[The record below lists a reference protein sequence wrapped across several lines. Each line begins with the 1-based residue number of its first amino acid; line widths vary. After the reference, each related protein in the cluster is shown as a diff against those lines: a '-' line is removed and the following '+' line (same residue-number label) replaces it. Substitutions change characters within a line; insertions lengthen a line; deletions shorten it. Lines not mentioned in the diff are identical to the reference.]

1 MVETITPAVHGG
13 RKFGYVWS
21 VGAHV
26 LGAAIAA
33 GALGLALGAGGHLL
47 GAPWGTGGLIGI
59 AVIGGAYAMGA
70 AGAPVPA
77 LQRRRQVPDWWRT
90 FYSPVTSSFLYG
102 LGLGAGFLTFL
113 SFGTLTVVAVVALAS
128 GDPLLGAAMCTPFG
142 VARGLAVLVGSGCR
156 DAEQA
161 SAIVDRI
168 QAVGVSRGP
177 GAVNAAA
184 LVAVAGGALAG
195 L

>member
-13 RKFGYVWS
+13 RKARYLWS

-26 LGAAIAA
+26 LGAALTA
-33 GALGLALGAGGHLL
+33 GALGLGLGAGGHLL
-47 GAPWGTGGLIGI
+47 GAPWGSQGLLGI
-59 AVIGGAYAMGA
+59 AAIGGAYAMGA
-70 AGAPVPA
+70 AGAPVPV

-90 FYSPVTSSFLYG
+90 FFSPVTSSFLYG

-156 DAEQA
+156 DAERA
-161 SAIVDRI
+161 SAMVDRI
-168 QAVGVSRGP
+168 QAVGLSRGP

-195 L
+195 I

>member
-13 RKFGYVWS
+13 RKTRYLWS

-33 GALGLALGAGGHLL
+33 GALGLGLGAGGYLL
-47 GAPWGTGGLIGI
+47 GAPWGSRGLLGI
-59 AVIGGAYAMGA
+59 AAIGGAYAMGA
-70 AGAPVPA
+70 AGAPVPV

-90 FYSPVTSSFLYG
+90 FFSPVTSSLLYG
-102 LGLGAGFLTFL
+102 LGLGAGFFTFL
-113 SFGTLTVVAVVALAS
+113 SFGTLTVVAAVALAS

>member
-13 RKFGYVWS
+13 RKARYLWS

-26 LGAAIAA
+26 LGAAITA
-33 GALGLALGAGGHLL
+33 GAL
-47 GAPWGTGGLIGI
+47 
-59 AVIGGAYAMGA
+59 
-70 AGAPVPA
+70 
-77 LQRRRQVPDWWRT
+77 
-90 FYSPVTSSFLYG
+90 G
-102 LGLGAGFLTFL
+102 LGLGAGFVTFL

-156 DAEQA
+156 DAERA
-161 SAIVDRI
+161 SAMVDRI
-168 QAVGVSRGP
+168 QAGGVGRGP